1 MTDMTDSDNNDLFSS
16 VDNEASPRPGSDR
29 KAESAPA
36 EMAVLT
42 EDSIVEEAVIPD
54 VDAGSARSCGEFLR
68 IQREKLNLSYQDV
81 FEKTRLKPEIIRA
94 LEEED
99 LDQLPAPV
107 YVVAYV
113 KRLCQ
118 LYNVNNA
125 LAREF
130 SERLREKI
138 SFDVPENIQKAFKV
152 TDISKE
158 NMRRIRNM
166 VVVVLLV
173 LALLLIL
180 TITGITMVILNLNR
194 ADHRLEKKT
203 PFSEKTLIELQTK
216 PKLQMTEL

>member
-1 MTDMTDSDNNDLFSS
+1 MRDIISAGNRQATG
-16 VDNEASPRPGSDR
+16 ASISTLRH
-29 KAESAPA
+29 E
-36 EMAVLT
+36 VT
-42 EDSIVEEAVIPD
+42 
-54 VDAGSARSCGEFLR
+54 ARSCGEFLR
-68 IQREKLNLSYQDV
+68 LQREKQNLSYQDV
-81 FEKTRLKPEIIRA
+81 FEKTRLKPEVIRA

-118 LYNVNNA
+118 FYNVNNA

-138 SFDVPENIQKAFKV
+138 TFDVPENIQKAFKV

-166 VVVVLLV
+166 VVVVLLI
-173 LALLLIL
+173 LGLLLIL
-180 TITGITMVILNLNR
+180 TVTGITMVIINLNR

>member
-1 MTDMTDSDNNDLFSS
+1 MTDMTDRDNNELFSS
-16 VDNEASPRPGSDR
+16 VENEASPRP
-29 KAESAPA
+29 ESEQAAVAPS
-36 EMAVLT
+36 EMVVLT
-42 EDSIVEEAVIPD
+42 EDSIVEEPVIPD

-68 IQREKLNLSYQDV
+68 LQREKQNLSYQDV
-81 FEKTRLKPEIIRA
+81 FEKTRLKPEVIRA

-99 LDQLPAPV
+99 LEQLPAPV

-118 LYNVNNA
+118 FYNVNNA

-138 SFDVPENIQKAFKV
+138 TFDVPENIQKAFKV

-166 VVVVLLV
+166 VVVVLLI
-173 LALLLIL
+173 LGLLLIL
-180 TITGITMVILNLNR
+180 TVTGVTMVIINLNR
-194 ADHRLEKKT
+194 ADNRLEKKT